1 MKTFTSGIVAAFLLL
16 FCANEVQAQGSSC
29 AAAQPFC
36 SNNTYQFPASTDTDS
51 EAGPEYGCLTTQP
64 NPAWYY
70 LQVGTSGNIDITLE
84 NTMDVDIDFICWG
97 PFTNLA
103 SACSNLTGSGSW
115 DGCGLFESYPCGNIV
130 DCSYDPQSSEEVNIP
145 NAVAGNFYMMLI
157 TNYSGDPTDIIA
169 YQSGGSGSTN
179 CAIVPPIDCIIS
191 QFAVT
196 INSCD
201 ANSTFSVNGT
211 FTYQENPGTGTITVE
226 VDNGTSTYTQTFSPP
241 FVDGQVNNFMISGIP
256 ADGAAST
263 ISVSFSDDPSCV
275 STIPFN
281 ATANCD
287 CNVDVGTYDVSMQ
300 GEGAENYVLCYGDQ
314 LFLNYNNDGVYP
326 GEATN
331 PPGPVYDPGVAWL
344 VYSCPPSVGL
354 VPSAT
359 EDVAN
364 DPCLITLLNGV
375 NLTDINDLSFLNSF
389 PAGTFTNN
397 TIYFVPITMYSM
409 QESVY
414 SYVNTTIPCYEL
426 GPVYEVQYLPQ
437 ITATQN
443 QSCMNGTLTAT
454 ISGGLPALDGSQYTV
469 VPGSLTPSTATF
481 SNTTASNG
489 GAIVVT
495 GLSNGQAYSFQVRDE
510 NNCPI
515 TVSGTFTGSA
525 LVNFVP
531 SINSGCSPLQVTFT
545 NTSPAGSNNCTWT
558 FSDGGTATGCGN
570 VTHTFFNPGCYD
582 VTLSLTDA
590 AGCSGQATVPNIVC
604 VLPDP
609 IAQFEVNPYIM
620 TMSDPDAAMIN
631 TSVNATSYTW
641 DFGDGSA
648 QTSIFEPHHTFPA
661 DEPGNYNIMLVAMNE
676 GGCVDTAYVIVIIE
690 EELIFY
696 VPNTFTPDGDEF
708 NEVFGPVFTSGFDPY
723 DYTLLIFDRWGEII
737 FESHDARIGW
747 PGTYGEGN
755 PIVQDGSYPWRIEFK
770 TTKTDERKVVSG
782 HVNVLR

>member
-1 MKTFTSGIVAAFLLL
+1 MKLFTSGILSAFLIL
-16 FCANEVQAQGSSC
+16 FFTSQAQAQGASC
-29 AAAQPFC
+29 AGANPFC
-36 SNNTYQFPASTDTDS
+36 SNNTYTFPASTDTDS
-51 EAGPEYGCLTTQP
+51 EVGPDYGCLMTQP

-84 NTMDVDIDFICWG
+84 NTADVDIDFICWG

-103 SACSNLTGSGSW
+103 SACSNLTGGGSFET
-115 DGCGLFESYPCGNIV
+115 CTLFESYPCGNIV
-130 DCSYDPQSSEEVNIP
+130 DCSYDPQSAEEVNIP

-157 TNYSGDPTDIIA
+157 TNFSGDPTDIIA

-179 CAIVPPIDCIIS
+179 CAIVPPVDCIIS
-191 QFAVT
+191 NFQVT

-201 ANSTFSVNGT
+201 ANSTYSVSGN
-211 FTYQENPGTGTITVE
+211 FTYQENPGTGTITVV
-226 VDNGTSTYTQTFSPP
+226 VDNGTSQYTQTINPP
-241 FVDGQVNNFMISGIP
+241 FTDGVATNFQISGIP

-263 ISVSFSDDPSCV
+263 ISVFFNSEPTCI
-275 STIPFN
+275 STISFN

-287 CNVDVGTYDVSMQ
+287 CNVDVGTYNVSMS

-314 LFLNYNNDGVYP
+314 INLNYNNDGVYP

-331 PPGPVYDPGVAWL
+331 PPGPVYDPGIAWL

-354 VPSAT
+354 IPSAT
-359 EDVAN
+359 EDVAD
-364 DPCLITLLNGV
+364 DPCLVTLLSGV
-375 NLTDINDLSFLNSF
+375 NLTDVNDLSFLNSF

-409 QESVY
+409 VENTY
-414 SYVNTTIPCYEL
+414 SFVNTTMPCYEL
-426 GPVYEVQYLPQ
+426 GPAYAVQYLPA

-454 ISGGLPALDGSQYTV
+454 ISGGLPALDGSQFTV
-469 VPGSLTPSTATF
+469 VAGSLTPATASF

-489 GAIVVT
+489 GPIVVT
-495 GLSNGQAYSFQVRDE
+495 GLSNGQAYSYQVRDE

-515 TVSGTFTGSA
+515 TISGTFTGTATASFA
-525 LVNFVP
+525 PNV
-531 SINSGCSPLQVTFT
+531 NSGCSPLEVTFT
-545 NTSPAGSNNCTWT
+545 NTSPQGSSNCTWT
-558 FSDGGTATGCGN
+558 FSDGGTATGCGS
-570 VTHTFFNPGCYD
+570 VTHTFVNPGCYN

-590 AGCSGQATVPNIVC
+590 AGCTGQGTMQNVVC

-609 IAQFEVNPYIM
+609 TAQFEVNPYIM
-620 TMSDPDAAMIN
+620 TLSDPDATMIN
-631 TSVNATSYTW
+631 TSVNATSYVW

-648 QTSIFEPHHTFPA
+648 GSTAVNPHHTFPA
-661 DEPGNYNIMLVAMNE
+661 EDPGNYNIMLIASNDA
-676 GGCVDTAYVIVIIE
+676 GCVDTAYVIVIVE

-747 PGTYGEGN
+747 PGTYGTGN
-755 PIVQDGSYPWRIEFK
+755 PIVQDGVYPWKIEFK
-770 TTKTDERKVVSG
+770 TTKTDERKIVHG